1 MLFKNKKLRSA
12 IIGGRTQ
19 DVKTLLDAGADP
31 NGTDMDG
38 DSMLW
43 YAVRNGHRE
52 AVRMLLEKGARAE
65 ASLRYGS
72 TLLHMAAEK
81 GSVEIT
87 AMLLEKRPQLLD
99 ITDDVGNTPLHIA
112 ALNGYPELAA
122 DLIARGVDPR
132 AKNYSNR
139 TAYSLA
145 QKKNH
150 GDVMALLR
158 PLTLPAGVLP
168 ADPALESIAPA
179 AAVGITETTDS
190 TWKKLQGERIAR
202 VAVEDAIGYRITEI
216 FNFTAREKTTLYHNL
231 AAKSDTVETR
241 SFDDLGD
248 KAALQEAMRQL
259 QAQGGKPDPD
269 SILGPAKKRLSV
281 AP

>member
-1 MLFKNKKLRSA
+1 MMFKNKKLRRA
-12 IIGGRTQ
+12 IIGGDTQ
-19 DVKTLLDAGADP
+19 SVKTLLDAGANP

-52 AVRMLLEKGARAE
+52 AVRLLLDKGAEVTTA
-65 ASLRYGS
+65 LDYGS
-72 TLLHMAAEK
+72 SLLHKAAEK

-87 AMLLEKRPQLLD
+87 AMLLEKCPALLQV
-99 ITDDVGNTPLHIA
+99 TDDVGNTPLHTA

-122 DLIARGVDPR
+122 DLVARGVDPR
-132 AKNYSNR
+132 AKNFNNR

-150 GDVMALLR
+150 GDVMELLR
-158 PLTLPAGVLP
+158 PLTLPAGAQP
-168 ADPALESIAPA
+168 ADPALESVAPDTVEA
-179 AAVGITETTDS
+179 PETADS
-190 TWKKLQGERIAR
+190 AWRKLHGERIAR

-248 KAALQEAMRQL
+248 KAALEEAMRQL
-259 QAQGGKPDPD
+259 QVRGGKPDPD